1 MLQGVGMDISIGE
14 LSRLTGLPVKTIR
27 YYSDIGLVS
36 EARRS
41 AAGYRRYDEQ
51 SLARLELIRA
61 LRDLGIDLRTIAR
74 VADSQSSLEEV
85 ARAHGDA
92 IDLHVRQLMVRR
104 AVLRAIA
111 RGTSRPEEVQRMTA
125 FARASADES
134 RRIME
139 EFLDAVFAGRPDDP
153 FLSRMRLT
161 LPVLPERPSDAQI
174 DAWIELARLVQDS
187 DFRARVAQMSAD
199 GAQLRAASGLSDSD
213 EATQRAGQAVV
224 ERAGGAVAAGI
235 DPQSDDGA
243 TIAAELV
250 GSFAAAANRRDD
262 ASYRAELLE
271 QLVMFSDRRVERY
284 WQLAGIINGWPEARS
299 LMPAYEW
306 LIRALGT
313 AD

>member
-1 MLQGVGMDISIGE
+1 MDISIGE

-27 YYSDIGLVS
+27 YYSDIGLVP
-36 EARRS
+36 EIRRS

-74 VADSQSSLEEV
+74 VADSKSSIEEV

-111 RGTSRPEEVQRMTA
+111 RGTSHPEEVQRMTA
-125 FARASADES
+125 FARASADEL
-134 RRIME
+134 RRILE

-187 DFRARVAQMSAD
+187 DFRARVARMSAD
-199 GAQLRAASGLSDSD
+199 GARLRAASGLSDSD

-235 DPQSDDGA
+235 DPRSDDGA
-243 TIAAELV
+243 AIAADLV

-284 WQLAGIINGWPEARS
+284 WQLAGIINGWPEAPS

-306 LIRALGT
+306 LITALRR
-313 AD
+313 